1 MKITVNI
8 DCTPEEARTF
18 FGLPDVQ
25 PLQKAMMAELEERM
39 RANLN
44 AMDPESLFKS
54 WFPTGVQNLEQ
65 LQNMFWSQMQAAAGG
80 RKKSDDGDGA

>member
-18 FGLPDVQ
+18 FGLPDLQ
-25 PLQKAMMAELEERM
+25 PIQNVMMAEMEERM

-44 AMDPESLFKS
+44 AMDPESLMKT
-54 WFPTGVQNLEQ
+54 WFPTGIQNLEQ
-65 LQNMFWSQMQAAAGG
+65 LQNMFWSQMQAATGQRRDSG
-80 RKKSDDGDGA
+80 DDE